1 MQLTTENTEKHID
14 NKIETISFY
23 NFLCALFYAG
33 LSLNC
38 FKNITL
44 GYRELLEIKSLLK
57 V

>member
-1 MQLTTENTEKHID
+1 MQLTTENTENHIN

-38 FKNITL
+38 FKKYNLRVQRIA
-44 GYRELLEIKSLLK
+44 
-57 V
+57 